1 MNIVLSG
8 KDIAKIDGCLGK
20 MVMSSAAHCVFL
32 IDRSGQLIAHS
43 GNPSTVDVAALSALT
58 AANFGATAE
67 IAKLLGESE
76 FNLLFHKG
84 KKENIYFSAVG
95 EHLIVVTIFDH
106 KTSLGLVRLRVNK
119 ATDELLEIFTSIF
132 EKSKYMMNPE

>member
-1 MNIVLSG
+1 MNIILSG
-8 KDIAKIDGCLGK
+8 KDIAKIDRCLSK
-20 MVMSSAAHCVFL
+20 MVASSAAHCVFL

-67 IAKLLGESE
+67 IAKLLGEDE

-84 KKENIYFSAVG
+84 KRENIYFSAVG

-106 KTSLGLVRLRVNK
+106 KTSLGLVRLRINK
-119 ATDELLEIFTSIF
+119 VADELLEIFSSIF
-132 EKSKYMMNPE
+132 ERSTHMNVE

>member
-1 MNIVLSG
+1 MNIILSG
-8 KDIAKIDGCLGK
+8 KDIAKIDRCLSK
-20 MVMSSAAHCVFL
+20 MVASSAAHCVFL

-43 GNPSTVDVAALSALT
+43 GNPATVDVAALSALT

-67 IAKLLGESE
+67 IAKLLGEDE

-84 KKENIYFSAVG
+84 KRENIYFSAVG
-95 EHLIVVTIFDH
+95 EHLIVVTIFDQ

-119 ATDELLEIFTSIF
+119 VADELLEVFSSIF
-132 EKSKYMMNPE
+132 ERSKHMIVE

>member
-1 MNIVLSG
+1 MNIILSG
-8 KDIAKIDGCLGK
+8 KDIAEIDRCLSK
-20 MVMSSAAHCVFL
+20 MVASSAAHCVFL

-43 GNPSTVDVAALSALT
+43 GNPLTVDVAALSALT

-67 IAKLLGESE
+67 IAKLLGEDE

-95 EHLIVVTIFDH
+95 EHLIVVIIFDQ

-119 ATDELLEIFTSIF
+119 ASRELLEIFSAIF
-132 EKSKYMMNPE
+132 ERSIQMDSE

>member
-1 MNIVLSG
+1 MNIILSG
-8 KDIAKIDGCLGK
+8 KDIAQIDGCLGK
-20 MVMSSAAHCVFL
+20 MVAAAAAHCVFL

-67 IAKLLGESE
+67 IAKLLGEDE

-84 KKENIYFSAVG
+84 NKENIYFSGVG
-95 EHLIVVTIFDH
+95 EHLIIVTIFDN

-119 ATDELLEIFTSIF
+119 IAEELLEIFSSIF
-132 EKSKYMMNPE
+132 ERSRLMLSE

>member
-1 MNIVLSG
+1 MNIILSG
-8 KDIAKIDGCLGK
+8 KDIAKIDRCLSK
-20 MVMSSAAHCVFL
+20 MVASSASHCVFL

-43 GNPSTVDVAALSALT
+43 GNPATVDVAALSALT

-67 IAKLLGESE
+67 IAKLLGEDE

-84 KKENIYFSAVG
+84 KRENIYFSGVG

-106 KTSLGLVRLRVNK
+106 KTSLGLVRLRINK
-119 ATDELLEIFTSIF
+119 VADELLEIFSSIF
-132 EKSKYMMNPE
+132 ERSKHMNVE